1 MPPNLSMTTGFGLSR
16 KSNLL
21 TALMNML
28 RIIILTLK
36 CISICCA
43 FAGDSYQESR
53 PGNEKRK
60 NGASSSYRVTKHR
73 RNRRIHGL
81 KESRL

>member
-1 MPPNLSMTTGFGLSR
+1 MPPNLSMSTRFGLFR

-21 TALMNML
+21 TAHEHVANSYIDAYMY
-28 RIIILTLK
+28 IHFF
-36 CISICCA
+36 A
-43 FAGDSYQESR
+43 FAVDSYQESK

-60 NGASSSYRVTKHR
+60 SEASGSYRVTKHR
-73 RNRRIHGL
+73 RNRHIHGL